1 MVGTCCYMV
10 RFYRYFSIFCC
21 RLRNFYYLCSM
32 RTAFTDFE
40 RVMKV
45 LESSTTQGHFK
56 TCERLFD
63 NFKNMWLY
71 KIDSVEMLGYSY
83 EFYTLL
89 SKKSNDTKF
98 YIGQKFNTP

>member
-1 MVGTCCYMV
+1 MVGTCRRLV
-10 RFYRYFSIFCC
+10 HFYWFFGVFCC
-21 RLRNFYYLCSM
+21 RVRNFYYLCSM

-45 LESSTTQGHFK
+45 LESSTTQAHFN

-63 NFKNMWLY
+63 NFKNMWLF
-71 KIDSVEMLGYSY
+71 KIDSVEMMSYSY

-89 SKKSNDTKF
+89 GKMSNDHKF
-98 YIGQKFNTP
+98 YTP

>member
-1 MVGTCCYMV
+1 
-10 RFYRYFSIFCC
+10 
-21 RLRNFYYLCSM
+21 M

-71 KIDSVEMLGYSY
+71 KIDSIEMMG
-83 EFYTLL
+83 
-89 SKKSNDTKF
+89 
-98 YIGQKFNTP
+98 